1 MAPIFSFVTNLL
13 EIQIKLN
20 RMSSYSRR
28 FQAQGASGI
37 GSWSGVMELISMVS
51 IPINVA
57 ILLFTSTG
65 KDDNGEFPNSA
76 TMQYFLDREEGRT
89 KFEVVL
95 ILIAIEHVLLG
106 IKIVMAQL
114 IPDVPNEVLVDERRR
129 PKIQAIAEEEM
140 HKLKRE
146 QDLKTIDEIMDEIS
160 KENQRKAAEQIERE
174 VFEQVQRNANVDPDA
189 LATKKRKKMRMMEDI
204 QAI

>member
-1 MAPIFSFVTNLL
+1 M
-13 EIQIKLN
+13 
-20 RMSSYSRR
+20 
-28 FQAQGASGI
+28 
-37 GSWSGVMELISMVS
+37 
-51 IPINVA
+51 
-57 ILLFTSTG
+57 
-65 KDDNGEFPNSA
+65 
-76 TMQYFLDREEGRT
+76 
-89 KFEVVL
+89 
-95 ILIAIEHVLLG
+95 
-106 IKIVMAQL
+106 